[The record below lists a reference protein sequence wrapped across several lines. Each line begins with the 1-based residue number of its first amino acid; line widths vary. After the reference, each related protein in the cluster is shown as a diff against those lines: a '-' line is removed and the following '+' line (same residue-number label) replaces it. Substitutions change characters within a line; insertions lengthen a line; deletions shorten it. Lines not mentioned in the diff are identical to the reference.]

1 MRILLV
7 TATAMEVAPIASAI
21 GSRVH
26 LLTTGIGMVATAV
39 ACARAL
45 TRTSYDLAIDVGVC
59 GAFDRSLPPGSV
71 VHVTE
76 DRIAELGAED
86 GDGFLTMADLQL
98 PAEELFVNVAPPT
111 NAALA
116 MLPTVRGIT
125 VNTVHG
131 NPSSIDA
138 IVARCRPQV
147 ETMEGAA
154 FMSACLAAGVPFA
167 QVRAVS
173 NFVERR
179 NRDAWRIAE
188 AITNLGAATL
198 RILDAA

>member
-21 GSRVH
+21 GSRVD

-71 VHVTE
+71 VHVIE

-86 GDGFLTMADLQL
+86 GDRFLTMADLQL
-98 PAEELFVNVAPPT
+98 PAEELFVNLAPPT

-116 MLPTVRGIT
+116 MLPAVRGIT

-138 IVARCRPQV
+138 IVARCRPQI

-167 QVRAVS
+167 QVRAIS

-179 NRDAWRIAE
+179 NRDAWRMADAIA
-188 AITNLGAATL
+188 NLGAATL
-198 RILDAA
+198 KILDAA

>member
-7 TATAMEVAPIASAI
+7 TATAMEVAPIASSL
-21 GSRVH
+21 GSRVD

-45 TRTSYDLAIDVGVC
+45 TTTSYDLAIDVGVC
-59 GAFDRSLPPGSV
+59 GAFDRDLPLGSV

-98 PAEELFVNVAPPT
+98 PAEERFINGAPPA

-131 NPSSIDA
+131 NTRSIDA
-138 IVARCRPQV
+138 IAARCRPQV

-179 NRDAWRIAE
+179 NRDAWRMADAIA
-188 AITNLGAATL
+188 NLGAATL

>member
-7 TATAMEVAPIASAI
+7 TATAMEVAPVASAI
-21 GSRVH
+21 GSRVD

-45 TRTSYDLAIDVGVC
+45 TKTSYDLAIDVGIC

-98 PAEELFVNVAPPT
+98 PAEERFVNVAPPT

-116 MLPTVRGIT
+116 MLPAVRGIT

-154 FMSACLAAGVPFA
+154 FMSACLAAGAPFA

-179 NRDAWRIAE
+179 NRDAWRMADAIA
-188 AITNLGAATL
+188 NLGAATL
-198 RILDAA
+198 NILDAA